1 MTRSEISRYLLR
13 EQGFDEEQVR
23 QMSLSELK
31 EIYNEFHYDAEGE
44 ID

>member
-23 QMSLSELK
+23 EMSLSELR
-31 EIYNEFHYDAEGE
+31 ELYNEYHYDTEGE